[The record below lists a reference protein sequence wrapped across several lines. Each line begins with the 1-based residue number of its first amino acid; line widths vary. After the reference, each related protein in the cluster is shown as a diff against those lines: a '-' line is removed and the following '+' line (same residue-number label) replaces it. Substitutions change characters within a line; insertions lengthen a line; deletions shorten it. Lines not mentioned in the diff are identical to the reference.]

1 MKIYYDGANLDEI
14 NEVTELGIIS
24 GITTNLSSSKKVML
38 KEKIDYDNFKD
49 KIFDTVKA
57 YNQKLSLSFQVSKN
71 EPNDIYQEAINI
83 HEKYKALDLKVKVP
97 INYENLKVIN
107 KLIKKGVKVNATCV
121 TSFTQGVVA
130 ANIGCSYVSFF
141 WGRMLD
147 ADIDA
152 QKIVNNFRNLLDKN
166 ELSKNVKILVGSIRH
181 QGVISEAYV
190 AGADIITMGLE
201 NIKKLS
207 HHFKSEE
214 ANYGFQKEWN
224 K

>member
-14 NEVTELGIIS
+14 NEVTQLGIIS
-24 GITTNLSSSKKVML
+24 GITTNLSSSKKIMI
-38 KEKIDYDNFKD
+38 KEKIDYDNFKN
-49 KIFDTVKA
+49 KIFNAVKT

-71 EPNDIYQEAINI
+71 EPKDIYEEAINI
-83 HEKYKALDLKVKVP
+83 HEKYKELDLKVKVP

-141 WGRMLD
+141 WGRMTD

-152 QKIVNNFRNLLDKN
+152 QKRVNNFRNLLDKKG
-166 ELSKNVKILVGSIRH
+166 LSKNVEILVGSLRH
-181 QGVISEAYV
+181 QGVISEAYI
-190 AGADIITMGLE
+190 AGADIVTMGYK
-201 NIKKLS
+201 NIKKLA

-214 ANYGFQKEWN
+214 ANLGFQKEWN